1 MKGHLM
7 KQTQFARRT
16 IVAALATCVNSFVA
30 ADAWCDSGP
39 ASIGSEAHD
48 PVASV
53 DQRPLQP
60 VTAPAKPHG
69 SGVVLRYLVPPA
81 IRVGQSVT
89 VTLYFSNVKADDGA
103 HVVVRTIEP
112 RNQLASFFVQK
123 GEERILDLPMLMT
136 TDGTQ
141 YLAVATTQAGRTSVQ
156 TVAIRVGS
164 GKVKMKSQGTRRIT
178 PAGETVTSLP
188 ATGR

>member
-1 MKGHLM
+1 MKPIQSAWHVVL
-7 KQTQFARRT
+7 
-16 IVAALATCVNSFVA
+16 VAFVTCANSFVA
-30 ADAWCDSGP
+30 ADAWCDSAP
-39 ASIGSEAHD
+39 ASVGNEARDPIGS
-48 PVASV
+48 V
-53 DQRPLQP
+53 DRHPLQP
-60 VTAPAKPHG
+60 VTAPDKPHG

-123 GEERILDLPMLMT
+123 GEERTLDLPMLMT

-141 YLAVATTQAGRTSVQ
+141 YLAVSTTQAGRTSVQ
-156 TVAIRVGS
+156 VVPLRVGS
-164 GKVKMKSQGTRRIT
+164 GKVKLKPQGTRRIT
-178 PAGETVTSLP
+178 PAGEPVTSLP
-188 ATGR
+188 AAGR